1 MGGLKSYR
9 VTHKPVFQ
17 GEWLTEVLKL
27 GSAGVLTVSLMISPM
42 VVAEEGGSQ
51 LLPASGA
58 MVSATLTVPKLGRQG
73 LDSVPLTSTRVIC
86 PSQSDQLCFPEQL
99 QKFYA
104 SQDFMPAWQDTAV
117 VDEFMQQLMVLAE
130 TQRVP
135 GLPLRINELNQLRD
149 KRDQRG
155 FDLLATDTLFVY
167 QAMIHQIQRDPSTLY
182 RPADLTL
189 SMKELQDASSVS
201 GPVTLSSI
209 KRLRP
214 VDSNF
219 SSLVSQIN
227 QLEQLAP
234 HGVYLTG
241 RPAVQYG
248 APIPR
253 GEKLIKMLNVF
264 GDLSDQD
271 YSNLISAEAGSVAI
285 REAAVVNTGVVHAAI
300 RHFQQ
305 RHGLNDDGVIGPETA
320 RNMARSYQQ
329 VAQLLALNMQRNRVI
344 RRDNHGEILQVNIPE
359 FMLRI
364 LDDNDVLFESKVI
377 VGRSERPTYLF
388 SSAINHMVVN
398 PTWNVPETIKEE
410 DVIPKLKQSLNYLAN
425 HNMRIVSRRNASE
438 SIDPSQIDWST
449 VSAKSFPYE
458 FQQGAGPNN
467 ALGQVKFMM
476 PNSYSIY
483 LHDTPSKRLF
493 NKSKRNFSSGCV
505 RVERAHDLAHFLLER
520 QHSGQSASYEKLLK
534 KRTTATINLR
544 KTLAVDFIYRTAWL
558 DEKGQLQIRDDIYG
572 YDDDTSVPAEHDY
585 IAMSRF
591 R

>member
-1 MGGLKSYR
+1 MTKNLISQAHSQVKWLPEAFRLSMLG
-9 VTHKPVFQ
+9 VF
-17 GEWLTEVLKL
+17 
-27 GSAGVLTVSLMISPM
+27 AAILMNTSIAR
-42 VVAEEGGSQ
+42 AEESQ
-51 LLPASGA
+51 SNLLPVSKA
-58 MVSATLTVPKLGRQG
+58 MVSATLTMPKLGRHG
-73 LDSVPLTSTRVIC
+73 LDSMSLTSTRMIC

-99 QKFYA
+99 QGFYA
-104 SQDFMPAWQDTAV
+104 RQDFMPAWQDPAI

-135 GLPLRINELNQLRD
+135 GLLQRMNELNQLRD

-155 FDLLATDTLFVY
+155 FDLLATDSLFVY
-167 QAMIHQIQRDPSTLY
+167 QAIVHQIQRDPSALY
-182 RPADLTL
+182 RPADFTL
-189 SMKELQDASSVS
+189 SMKEIQAAPRM
-201 GPVTLSSI
+201 GTPVTLSTI

-214 VDSNF
+214 IESNF
-219 SSLVSQIN
+219 SDLVSQIN
-227 QLEQLAP
+227 RLEQLAP

-241 RPAVQYG
+241 RPAIQYG
-248 APIPR
+248 ETIPR

-271 YSNLISAEAGSVAI
+271 LTNLTSAEAGEMDGMSTAI
-285 REAAVVNTGVVHAAI
+285 VNTGVVHAAI

-305 RHGLNDDGVIGPETA
+305 RHGLKTDGVIGPETA

-329 VAQLLALNMQRNRVI
+329 VAQLLALNMQRNRVL
-344 RRDNHGEILQVNIPE
+344 RRDGQGEVLQVNIPE

-377 VGRSERPTYLF
+377 VGRSKRPTYLF

-410 DVIPKLKQSLNYLAN
+410 DVIPKLKRSPNYLAS

-438 SIDPSQIDWST
+438 SIDPNQIDWST

-458 FQQGAGPNN
+458 FQQRAGPNN

-493 NKSKRNFSSGCV
+493 NQSKRNFSSGCV
-505 RVERAHDLAHFLLER
+505 RVERAHDLAHYLLER
-520 QHSGQSASYEKLLK
+520 QHAGQSASYENLLK
-534 KRTTATINLR
+534 RRTTATINLR

-558 DEKGQLQIRDDIYG
+558 DEKGLLQVREDIYG

-585 IAMSRF
+585 IAMNSF